1 MLSRLRH
8 RLVSLAA
15 CTASALAVGI
25 AASAFSTSAACAA
38 PQSGSTT
45 PPTTTRPDTTRP
57 DTTPPTTTPSNPP
70 PAATPPATAPKQPPA
85 AAPTAPAEKPSEK
98 PAAAPAS
105 APIFALFECESGSFR
120 VELATKQ
127 TPRLCANFINLV
139 NRGYFDGQAWADFS
153 RVVRQ
158 TGINPSGDPAYT
170 LPRELSKDLFFD
182 KPGRICFSN
191 NSEDVSTARAKP
203 TRIFITVRPQDRWN
217 LQYAAFGTIV
227 EGLDVAFNL
236 KEGEKIIRVKIEGDF
251 AAHQARYAKQIAEW
265 NAALDKVGLIDRR

>member
-1 MLSRLRH
+1 MPSRLRH
-8 RLVSLAA
+8 RLVSLVA

-25 AASAFSTSAACAA
+25 AASAFSASAACAA
-38 PQSGSTT
+38 PQSGNTT
-45 PPTTTRPDTTRP
+45 PPTTTRPDTNRP
-57 DTTPPTTTPSNPP
+57 DTTPPTTAPSNPP

-85 AAPTAPAEKPSEK
+85 AAPAAPAEKPSEK